1 MRNPATK
8 CLQCI
13 NTRPWVSVLLLYT
26 IQSDEQLWRSEE
38 KQYFESKHLITG
50 CMSGAPPRLYGYNLL
65 GQKSH
70 CLGVD
75 SDFCSIV
82 PNGLECQYFQV
93 VKGLAF
99 VLWPSHVHENRLM
112 ETTLFFPFV
121 EIPQSW
127 TAKWCVERFRVY
139 ISVFGWQSS
148 C

>member
-8 CLQCI
+8 LSQCV
-13 NTRPWVSVLLLYT
+13 NTRPWISVLILYT
-26 IQSDEQLWRSEE
+26 IQSDEQLGRSAE
-38 KQYFESKHLITG
+38 KGNFESKHLIAG
-50 CMSGAPPRLYGYNLL
+50 CMSGASPRLYGYNFL

-75 SDFCSIV
+75 SDFCSIF

-99 VLWPSHVHENRLM
+99 VLWPSHVHENTLRKM
-112 ETTLFFPFV
+112 TLFFPFV

-127 TAKWCVERFRVY
+127 TAKWCVERLRVY
-139 ISVFGWQSS
+139 ISVFGWQPS